1 MSLYKKIEWKEFRQ
15 NVIESDDFKCTS
27 CNRTAKE
34 VVLQVHHK
42 FYIKGKLP
50 WEYGTENCITL
61 CKGCHASEHGIIK
74 PKIGWDYVG
83 EEDLEDLIGN
93 CENCGTSIRYV
104 FLISHWKW
112 GFQEVGTLC
121 CDHLTG
127 TEIASNQRESKQ
139 RYKSRKSRF
148 VSSKRWKIEGNKTEI
163 KQSLFDIQ
171 IENRNNYSYLTIH
184 KLKSKTKYKTI
195 NDAKEAAFDVI
206 ESGKLY
212 EYLDKHKINYRK
224 KKK

>member
-74 PKIGWDYVG
+74 PKIGWDYVV
-83 EEDLEDLIGN
+83 IG
-93 CENCGTSIRYV
+93 
-104 FLISHWKW
+104 
-112 GFQEVGTLC
+112 
-121 CDHLTG
+121 
-127 TEIASNQRESKQ
+127 
-139 RYKSRKSRF
+139 RYKETEEMDFNDLKRSFKTAINQIHTSRKS
-148 VSSKRWKIEGNKTEI
+148 K
-163 KQSLFDIQ
+163 
-171 IENRNNYSYLTIH
+171 
-184 KLKSKTKYKTI
+184 
-195 NDAKEAAFDVI
+195 
-206 ESGKLY
+206 
-212 EYLDKHKINYRK
+212 
-224 KKK
+224 